1 MLRSYPDD
9 PPSCSIR
16 SIGPEMLLSILPVI
30 AANHPELKETF
41 KSIER
46 VFIHPLRGSD
56 MRLRV
61 EDVGHFLRINGVDQL
76 RRVCAADKN
85 GLKGVLDAKFI
96 SLGPHVSVITGWSA
110 LQTIEGNG
118 PSGAAEHSSAHTMA
132 DQELDDDKSVICN
145 PNEQL
150 LEADSPGE
158 VIPAVR
164 QARGQGPALLPTP
177 PSSTRRVARNPLKRG
192 ISAGDEDSPSKKR

>member
-1 MLRSYPDD
+1 
-9 PPSCSIR
+9 
-16 SIGPEMLLSILPVI
+16 
-30 AANHPELKETF
+30 
-41 KSIER
+41 
-46 VFIHPLRGSD
+46 